1 MFLPLTADS
10 LHRELEVV
18 RHTLRFHGQ
27 VEGIVLDL
35 DQLDA
40 ANRTLVDAG
49 QCPPVLRVWW
59 LEHLQEDL
67 GAMLYRF
74 IPTRHF
80 WDQISAE
87 LVPLTPQLLLAEI
100 QEDPW
105 HRPGWRAVVWDGQL
119 DGAVV
124 HGRRI
129 LAPVVDGFGILFN
142 TISSMDPNGG
152 RNPVSRCTNAADV

>member
-1 MFLPLTADS
+1 
-10 LHRELEVV
+10 
-18 RHTLRFHGQ
+18 

-100 QEDPW
+100 QEDI
-105 HRPGWRAVVWDGQL
+105 
-119 DGAVV
+119 
-124 HGRRI
+124 RRI
-129 LAPVVDGFGILFN
+129 ELPMGEFMERCKTGGFQDAKLIIAGLWCCAREMK
-142 TISSMDPNGG
+142 T
-152 RNPVSRCTNAADV
+152 